1 MWHEVFHAKNGR
13 AFFDIFNVDMFIE
26 NALIVKTI
34 AKSARV
40 IFKSFLRKAA
50 QRA

>member
-26 NALIVKTI
+26 NALIVKDN
-34 AKSARV
+34 
-40 IFKSFLRKAA
+40 RKKCESDF
-50 QRA
+50 